1 MQIWQI
7 KEISIK
13 VSIKKINKLNS
24 RKISKMLKKCLIS
37 EIYGRFKGKYI
48 KGKLKGKYILENF
61 LKYATSSHIIFS

>member
-1 MQIWQI
+1 
-7 KEISIK
+7 
-13 VSIKKINKLNS
+13 
-24 RKISKMLKKCLIS
+24 MLKKCLIS

>member
-1 MQIWQI
+1 MFNVLQIWQI

-37 EIYGRFKGKYI
+37 ENMAD
-48 KGKLKGKYILENF
+48 LKVSIL
-61 LKYATSSHIIFS
+61 KVS